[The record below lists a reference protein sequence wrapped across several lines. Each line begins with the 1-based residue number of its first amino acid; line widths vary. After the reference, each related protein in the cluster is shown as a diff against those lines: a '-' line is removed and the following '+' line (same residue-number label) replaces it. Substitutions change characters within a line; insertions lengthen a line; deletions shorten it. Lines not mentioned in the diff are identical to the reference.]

1 MAFCKCAWLIHAG
14 IWQFRVKSCLLVPGA
29 VTGDLKG
36 FLAGPEQREEDVLI
50 PSLQRISWQQ
60 LQPGA
65 GLLGDGTASVLES

>member
-1 MAFCKCAWLIHAG
+1 M
-14 IWQFRVKSCLLVPGA
+14 CLANPCWDLAIQSQIRA

-36 FLAGPEQREEDVLI
+36 FLAGPEQREEDTLI